1 MGNNLGDIK
10 DIPFVVET
18 LLLRNSLNLDVPLC
32 SSSVINVID
41 KVSAGIVWVS
51 SKLLAKIA
59 AKKDTPPSYRGQSM
73 LAVAEAAEK
82 AAAEKARRLASAAA
96 VPPSAKA
103 DKGVSSAEAEGE
115 L

>member
-18 LLLRNSLNLDVPLC
+18 LLLRNSLNFDVPLC

-51 SKLLAKIA
+51 SKLLSLFFAQVFDSRSGFEVHLDPKGLTVFV
-59 AKKDTPPSYRGQSM
+59 DPS
-73 LAVAEAAEK
+73 
-82 AAAEKARRLASAAA
+82 
-96 VPPSAKA
+96 
-103 DKGVSSAEAEGE
+103 KGM
-115 L
+115 